1 MLAAL
6 ASLTSVYL
14 LMAGCTT
21 TSTTTTSASSPATGG
36 SESPKS
42 DGKTETKTSS
52 GGDANPVTVGMQNS
66 DRKDADPLEL
76 IQSDQLK
83 TELSITPEQSA
94 KLKTVENDLR
104 TKMTKRKT
112 TVEAELKGVTDS
124 KVKEEKLKAA
134 YKEIDAETKS
144 SRDSISTILKPD
156 QLKRLKEVFLSIYGF
171 GPLNS
176 KDYKDELKLTAEQTK
191 QLDTLSEQMQ
201 TSMRTSWETTDDPT
215 KSAAVLSTNKNQMQS
230 IIKSSNDKAMQVLT
244 AEQKKT
250 LETLKGKPFTFK
262 PGKAA

>member
-14 LMAGCTT
+14 LIAGCTT
-21 TSTTTTSASSPATGG
+21 TSTTTTTASSPATSG
-36 SESPKS
+36 SESPKA
-42 DGKTETKTSS
+42 DGKTETKTTT

-83 TELSITPEQSA
+83 TELAITPEQST

-112 TVEAELKGVTDS
+112 TVEAELKGITDS
-124 KVKEEKLKAA
+124 KAKEEKLKSA

-171 GPLNS
+171 GPLNY
-176 KDYKDELKLTAEQTK
+176 KDYQTELKLTDTQSK
-191 QLDTLSEQMQ
+191 QLETLSEQLQ
-201 TSMRTSWETTDDPT
+201 TSMRTSWETSEDPT
-215 KSAAVLSTNKNQMQS
+215 KSAEILTKNKNSMQS
-230 IIKSSNDKAMQVLT
+230 LIKGSNDKAMQVLT

-250 LETLKGKPFTFK
+250 LDTLKGKPFTFK
-262 PGKAA
+262 PSKAA